1 MKTMKNYRKSPVQPA
16 WVFEYSQVPNAV
28 LAHAKRM
35 ANDWKYQL
43 SFLSMNVRFGHVI
56 SERGWMWVWNW
67 WLHRPGRAFARN
79 WIFKS
84 YSKPSSNRM
93 NLAYHHIEHHSL
105 LCCAHHPKATFT
117 KQQQI
122 ENKKKQNP
130 NRKNQNPAIPNSGHR
145 TRIPPP
151 KALVSGS
158 RPGIPPPNPQ
168 FLGPDPESHPQ
179 GPVSGSRPRIHP
191 PRHVVSGSRPRICT

>member
-122 ENKKKQNP
+122 ENKKQNP
-130 NRKNQNPAIPNSGHR
+130 NRKNQNPA
-145 TRIPPP
+145 
-151 KALVSGS
+151 
-158 RPGIPPPNPQ
+158 IPPPNPQ

-191 PRHVVSGSRPRICT
+191 PRHLVSGSRPRICT